1 MRTPVIL
8 ALHLHLASVAPD
20 VPHAGPARAG
30 QTAGPWSRI
39 DKLVCPQKVSLE
51 CTVAN
56 GRIIP
61 EYTWRA
67 TDHECS
73 VLDPDDALEISLEG
87 DSLRHLKVGGRA
99 SLRKSSAAGG
109 GLTLTWEDERGPTV
123 ARLTRLKESRRQGRH
138 RADHHERGHVPV
150 RGGSRL
156 HHDELSPIP
165 VRMLPR
171 VREG

>member
-30 QTAGPWSRI
+30 QTAGPWSRTG
-39 DKLVCPQKVSLE
+39 KLVCPQKVRLE

-123 ARLTRLKESRRQGRH
+123 ARLTRLKDLAGKDVIVLTTTSAATFQYEAGADYIMTSYRLSRYECYPG
-138 RADHHERGHVPV
+138 
-150 RGGSRL
+150 
-156 HHDELSPIP
+156 
-165 VRMLPR
+165 
-171 VREG
+171 